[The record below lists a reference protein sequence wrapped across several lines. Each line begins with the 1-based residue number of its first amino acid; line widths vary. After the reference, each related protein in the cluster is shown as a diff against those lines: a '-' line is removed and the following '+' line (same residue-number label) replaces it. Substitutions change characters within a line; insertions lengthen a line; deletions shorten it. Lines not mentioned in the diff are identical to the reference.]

1 MFTKH
6 DPNGIVITT
15 LEVGRGT
22 MVYAA
27 GFCDQDQE
35 CAADIITGIASF
47 NLERKVILSM
57 LDLPA
62 DCLLRRY
69 ALLRI
74 HGVSLG

>member
-22 MVYAA
+22 MVYAT
-27 GFCDQDQE
+27 GFCDQE